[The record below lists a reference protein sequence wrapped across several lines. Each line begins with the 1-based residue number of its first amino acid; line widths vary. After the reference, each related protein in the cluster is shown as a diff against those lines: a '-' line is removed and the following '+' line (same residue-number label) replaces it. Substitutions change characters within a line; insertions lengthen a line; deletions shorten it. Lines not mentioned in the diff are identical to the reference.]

1 MKNIYIKFI
10 YKISLVCCLFTVL
23 SCKKTFD
30 LKPQDQVDV
39 TNAYQNVYDANAAV
53 IGIYGKLQTIADRY
67 IVLNEL
73 RADLMSPTANA
84 DIYLKQ
90 LNTHTETTDNPWTD
104 PKPFYNII
112 LNCNDA
118 MSHFD
123 NMLKTGKLKPADYQQ
138 RYSDVGALRCWM
150 YLQLATWY
158 GSIPYVTDPVSN
170 ITDLNDATKFPKL
183 SFDQVIDKLATFMN
197 DPARYLDVYPT
208 SDPITGLT
216 NSVLNITVDSYATN
230 IFFINKYAL
239 LGDINLWK
247 GNYTLAS
254 FAYKHLSEFGVT
266 STGGNTSAIQYY
278 EQFKVTYGTFFTSY
292 ANGSENQFVD
302 GQLSGWRQI
311 FADPTVSTNESLEVM
326 WRIPFNVNFAPV
338 DPFINLFSNQ
348 GGSYLLTAS
357 QVMMDNWNSQTQ
369 RNGFPYDARG
379 RVAVRTLNGQP
390 VIMKQLYY
398 YLDNTT
404 FQPINPLNKPGYWLL
419 YRTAAMQ
426 QHFAESACEDNQIK
440 VAYALYNVGVHD
452 VFSPYLTNPIT
463 GATGVPSGF
472 DPTNSEQ
479 TFLPPPYDMDGRSG
493 GAQNYHGIW
502 YREVGTRTRANLVQ
516 SPTSLYTTNDKIGL
530 ENAIIDESAR
540 ELSFEGYRWG
550 DLVRIAHRRGDASF
564 LADKIYNKLL
574 REGNGAAGAARAKLM
589 DPNGWFMPFKL

>member
-1 MKNIYIKFI
+1 MKNIYVKFI
-10 YKISLVCCLFTVL
+10 FKTGIVCCILTVF

-30 LKPQDQVDV
+30 VVPQNQVDA
-39 TNAYQNVYDANAAV
+39 TNAYQNVYDANSAV

-118 MSHFD
+118 LAHFD
-123 NMLKTGKLKPADYQQ
+123 DMLKTGKLKPVDYQQ
-138 RYSDVGALRCWM
+138 RYSDIGALRCWL

-158 GSIPYVTDPVSN
+158 GTIPYVTDPISN
-170 ITDLNDATKFPKL
+170 LTDLNDATKFPRL
-183 SFDQVIDKLATFMN
+183 TLDQVLVKLAAFMN
-197 DPARYLDVYPT
+197 DPVRYLDVYST

-216 NSVLNITVDSYATN
+216 NSALNTAVDGYATN

-239 LGDINLWK
+239 LGDINLWS
-247 GNYTLAS
+247 GNYNLAS
-254 FAYKHLSEFGVT
+254 AAYRHLSDFGVGT
-266 STGGNTSAIQYY
+266 GNTSAIQYY

-292 ANGSENQFVD
+292 TNGSDNQFVD
-302 GQLSGWRQI
+302 GQLAGWRQI
-311 FADPTVSTNESLEVM
+311 FADPTVSTNESLEVI
-326 WRIPFNVNFAPV
+326 WRIPFNTSFAPV

-357 QVMMDNWNSQTQ
+357 QVMIDNWNSQTQ
-369 RNGFPYDARG
+369 RNGFPYDPRG

-398 YLDNTT
+398 YLDNNT
-404 FQPINPLNKPGYWLL
+404 FQPVNALNKPGYWLL
-419 YRTAAMQ
+419 YRTAALQ
-426 QHFAESACEDNQIK
+426 QHWAEAACEDNQVK
-440 VAYALYNVGVHD
+440 FGYALYNVGIHD
-452 VFSPYLTNPIT
+452 VFSPYFTNPVT
-463 GATGVPSGF
+463 GATGIPSSF

-479 TFLPPPYDMDGRSG
+479 TFLPPPYDVDARSG
-493 GAQNYHGIW
+493 GAQNYHGVF

-516 SPTSLYTTNDKIGL
+516 SPISLYQNNDKVGT
-530 ENAIIDESAR
+530 ENAIIDENAR

-550 DLVRIAHRRGDASF
+550 DLVRVAHRRGDPSF
-564 LADKIYNKLL
+564 LANKIANKLS
-574 REGNGAAGAARAKLM
+574 REGNPAAGAVLTKLM
-589 DPNGWFMPFKL
+589 DPNGWYMPFKL